1 MFKSGFIGIVGR
13 PNVGKS
19 TLLNALVGERIAI
32 TTRKPQTTR
41 NRITGIRNLKGERPG
56 QMIFLDTPG
65 IHRARTPL
73 NRAMVETAMEAFGAS
88 DILLLVIEAQG
99 LHSDDRYILE
109 AMKDLA
115 VPVILVIN
123 KTDAIEKKTL
133 LPLIDEARR
142 LRDFVEIIP
151 LSALTGDGMGILTDA
166 LWKLL
171 PEGPVYFPEDMMTD
185 RTERFIAAEMVR
197 EKITTLTH
205 KEIPYA
211 TAVVVDTFKE
221 DGERNLIRI
230 QATIHVEKDS
240 QKGILIGRKGAML
253 KEIGTQA
260 RLEMERFFA
269 AKVFLELFVRVQKNW
284 TQDARMLREFGYA
297 EKQR

>member
-65 IHRARTPL
+65 IHRAKTPL

-88 DILLLVIEAQG
+88 DIVLLLIEAQG
-99 LHSDDRYILE
+99 LHADDRYILE
-109 AMKDLA
+109 TMKDRSA
-115 VPVILVIN
+115 PVVLVIN
-123 KTDAIEKKTL
+123 KIDAVEKKNL

-142 LRDFVEIIP
+142 LREFVEIIP
-151 LSALTGDGMGILTDA
+151 LSALTGDGIDILTDA

-185 RTERFIAAEMVR
+185 RSERFIAAEMIR

-221 DGERNLIRI
+221 DEGKNLIRI

-253 KEIGTQA
+253 KDIGTQA

-297 EKQR
+297 EK

>member
-1 MFKSGFIGIVGR
+1 
-13 PNVGKS
+13 
-19 TLLNALVGERIAI
+19 
-32 TTRKPQTTR
+32 
-41 NRITGIRNLKGERPG
+41 
-56 QMIFLDTPG
+56 
-65 IHRARTPL
+65 
-73 NRAMVETAMEAFGAS
+73 MVETAMEAFGAS
-88 DILLLVIEAQG
+88 DVVLLLIEAQG
-99 LHSDDRYILE
+99 LHADDRYILE
-109 AMKDLA
+109 TMKDRPA
-115 VPVILVIN
+115 PVVLVIN
-123 KTDAIEKKTL
+123 KIDAVEKKNL
-133 LPLIDEARR
+133 LPLIDEAQR
-142 LRDFVEIIP
+142 LREFVEIIP
-151 LSALTGDGMGILTDA
+151 LSALTGDGIDILTDA

-185 RTERFIAAEMVR
+185 RSERFIAAEMIR

-221 DGERNLIRI
+221 DEGKNLIRI

-240 QKGILIGRKGAML
+240 QKGILIGRKGTML

-297 EKQR
+297 EK

>member
-19 TLLNALVGERIAI
+19 TLLNVLVGERIAI

-88 DILLLVIEAQG
+88 DVVLLLIEAQG
-99 LHSDDRYILE
+99 LHADDRYILE
-109 AMKDLA
+109 TMKDRPA
-115 VPVILVIN
+115 PVVLVIN
-123 KTDAIEKKTL
+123 KIDAVEKKNL
-133 LPLIDEARR
+133 LPLIDEAQR
-142 LRDFVEIIP
+142 LREFVEIIP
-151 LSALTGDGMGILTDA
+151 LSALTGDGIDILTDA

-185 RTERFIAAEMVR
+185 RSERFIAAEMIR

-221 DGERNLIRI
+221 DEGKNLIRI

-240 QKGILIGRKGAML
+240 QKGILIGRKGTML

-297 EKQR
+297 EK

>member
-19 TLLNALVGERIAI
+19 TLLNVLVGERIAI

-88 DILLLVIEAQG
+88 DVVLLLIEAQG
-99 LHSDDRYILE
+99 LHADDRYILE
-109 AMKDLA
+109 TMKDRPA
-115 VPVILVIN
+115 PVVLVIN
-123 KTDAIEKKTL
+123 KIDAVEKKNL
-133 LPLIDEARR
+133 LPLIDEAQR
-142 LRDFVEIIP
+142 LREFVEIIP
-151 LSALTGDGMGILTDA
+151 LSALTGDGIDILTDA

-185 RTERFIAAEMVR
+185 RSERFIAAEMIR

-221 DGERNLIRI
+221 DEGKNLIRI

-297 EKQR
+297 EK

>member
-19 TLLNALVGERIAI
+19 TLLNVLVGERIAI

-88 DILLLVIEAQG
+88 DVVLLLIEAQG
-99 LHSDDRYILE
+99 LHADDRYILE
-109 AMKDLA
+109 TMKDRPA
-115 VPVILVIN
+115 PVALVIN
-123 KTDAIEKKTL
+123 KIDAVEKKNL
-133 LPLIDEARR
+133 LPLIDEAQR
-142 LRDFVEIIP
+142 LREFVEIIP
-151 LSALTGDGMGILTDA
+151 LSALTGDGIDILTDA

-185 RTERFIAAEMVR
+185 RSERFIAAEMIR

-221 DGERNLIRI
+221 DEGKNLIRI

-240 QKGILIGRKGAML
+240 QKGILIGRKGTML

-297 EKQR
+297 EK

>member
-1 MFKSGFIGIVGR
+1 
-13 PNVGKS
+13 
-19 TLLNALVGERIAI
+19 
-32 TTRKPQTTR
+32 
-41 NRITGIRNLKGERPG
+41 
-56 QMIFLDTPG
+56 
-65 IHRARTPL
+65 
-73 NRAMVETAMEAFGAS
+73 
-88 DILLLVIEAQG
+88 
-99 LHSDDRYILE
+99 
-109 AMKDLA
+109 
-115 VPVILVIN
+115 
-123 KTDAIEKKTL
+123 
-133 LPLIDEARR
+133 
-142 LRDFVEIIP
+142 
-151 LSALTGDGMGILTDA
+151 
-166 LWKLL
+166 
-171 PEGPVYFPEDMMTD
+171 MTD